1 MGHCRAASPSPT
13 ASRRGASLPPTLS
26 SIFFSS
32 ILREAKEDPP
42 DGINTRVK
50 TDSNVYNLRRLLA
63 RTKAI
68 EEHTNELLF
77 SDCALLGHTEE
88 AVQHSVNRFSDA
100 AKNFCLTTSMKKT
113 EALYIFLYVFL
124 FREYTLQ

>member
-1 MGHCRAASPSPT
+1 M
-13 ASRRGASLPPTLS
+13 PPTLS

-42 DGINTRVK
+42 DDINTRFK
-50 TDSNVYNLRRLLA
+50 TDSNLYNLRRLLA
-63 RTKAI
+63 HTKAI
-68 EEHTNELLF
+68 EEHINELLF
-77 SDCALLGHTEE
+77 SNDCALLGHTEE